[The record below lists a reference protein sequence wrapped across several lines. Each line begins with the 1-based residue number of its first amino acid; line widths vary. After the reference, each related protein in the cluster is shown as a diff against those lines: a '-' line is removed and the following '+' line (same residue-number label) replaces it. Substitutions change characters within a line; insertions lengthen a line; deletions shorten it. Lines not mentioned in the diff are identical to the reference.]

1 MTTVTQGIE
10 TTTKGV
16 KMENKVS
23 IVAMAKEVS
32 KVEDKVLSFSDKQRE
47 LLYNFIITFNKA
59 DISTKELFCT
69 LLSFYKEGFT
79 KGAIM
84 LEIGKIVNKANQ
96 GDELLARLRKLN
108 ELANKAYAHKVIL
121 KMGVSHFY
129 NIEKSIKLF
138 SALSE
143 QYSNNNPGKKQEA
156 LNDVRDSLFK
166 CYDKND
172 SMTIYNNK
180 VRAKIIELRS
190 KYHLVEVEGNEVVA
204 NLKNKV
210 LKLSKEEQK
219 EIFEALKLSLEA

>member
-1 MTTVTQGIE
+1 MAQATQTTE

-16 KMENKVS
+16 KMEAKLS
-23 IVAMAKEVS
+23 IVSMAKEVN
-32 KVEDKVLSFSDKQRE
+32 KVEDKVLSFSDKQKE
-47 LLYNFIITFNKA
+47 LLYNFITTFNKA
-59 DISTKELFCT
+59 DVSTKELFCT

-96 GDELLARLRKLN
+96 GDELLARLRKIN
-108 ELANKAYAHKVIL
+108 ELANKAYTHKVIL
-121 KMGVSHFY
+121 KIAVAHFY
-129 NIEKSIKLF
+129 NIEKSVKLF

-143 QYSNNNPGKKQEA
+143 DYSNDNLDKKHEA

-172 SMTIYNNK
+172 SMVIYNNK

-190 KYHLVEVEGNEVVA
+190 KYHLVEIEGKEVVT

-219 EIFEALKLSLEA
+219 EIFEALKVSLDA

>member
-1 MTTVTQGIE
+1 
-10 TTTKGV
+10 
-16 KMENKVS
+16 MEKKLS
-23 IVAMAKEVS
+23 IVSMAKEVN

-47 LLYNFIITFNKA
+47 LLYNFITTFNKA
-59 DISTKELFCT
+59 DVSTKELFCT

-79 KGAIM
+79 KGNIM

-96 GDELLARLRKLN
+96 GDELLARLRKIN
-108 ELANKAYAHKVIL
+108 ELANKAYTHKVIL
-121 KMGVSHFY
+121 KIAVAHFY
-129 NIEKSIKLF
+129 NIEKSVKLF

-143 QYSNNNPGKKQEA
+143 DYSNENIDKKHEA

-172 SMTIYNNK
+172 SMVVYNNK
-180 VRAKIIELRS
+180 VRAQIIALRS
-190 KYHLVEVEGNEVVA
+190 KYHLVEVEGREVVT

-219 EIFEALKLSLEA
+219 EIFEALKVSLDA